1 MVNEIT
7 AQLNDEQ
14 FKKYEVMKENGM
26 EIGDAIDLIFN
37 LRDEFELNNDEL
49 LEERLA
55 ILNEKK
61 QALEDEMA
69 KVDQELGVIDML
81 KDTALDFEAK
91 NEILEKEYAAIDE
104 TYEMKVQAHKRGVK
118 WGKFFD
124 SLK

>member
-1 MVNEIT
+1 MANEIT

-14 FKKYEVMKENGM
+14 FKKYEIMKENGM

-69 KVDQELGVIDML
+69 KVDQELGVIGKL
-81 KDTALDFEAK
+81 KDTALNFEAK
-91 NEILEKEYAAIDE
+91 NEVLEKEYAAIDE
-104 TYEMKVQAHKRGVK
+104 SYEMKVQAQKRGLK
-118 WGKFFD
+118 WGKMVSQF
-124 SLK
+124 K

>member
-1 MVNEIT
+1 MANEIT

-14 FKKYEVMKENGM
+14 FKKYEIMKENGM
-26 EIGDAIDLIFN
+26 EVGDAIDLIFN

>member
-1 MVNEIT
+1 MANEIT
-7 AQLNDEQ
+7 AELNDEQ

-26 EIGDAIDLIFN
+26 EIGDAIDLIFD
-37 LRDEFELNNDEL
+37 LRDEFEINYDEL

-55 ILNEKK
+55 ILNDKK

-69 KVDQELGVIDML
+69 KVDQELGVIDKL

-91 NEILEKEYAAIDE
+91 NEILEKEYATIDE

-118 WGKFFD
+118 WGKFFEV
-124 SLK
+124 LK

>member
-1 MVNEIT
+1 MANEIT

-14 FKKYEVMKENGM
+14 FKKYEIMKENGM

-55 ILNEKK
+55 ILNDKK

-69 KVDQELGVIDML
+69 KVDQELGVIGKL

-91 NEILEKEYAAIDE
+91 NEVLEKEYAAIDE
-104 TYEMKVQAHKRGVK
+104 SYEMKVQAQKRGLK
-118 WGKFFD
+118 WGKMVSQF
-124 SLK
+124 K

>member
-1 MVNEIT
+1 MANEIT

-14 FKKYEVMKENGM
+14 LKKYEIMKENGM

>member
-1 MVNEIT
+1 MANEIT

-14 FKKYEVMKENGM
+14 FKKYEIMKENGM
-26 EIGDAIDLIFN
+26 EFGDAIDLIFN

-69 KVDQELGVIDML
+69 KVDQELGVIGKL

-91 NEILEKEYAAIDE
+91 NEVLEKEYAAIDE
-104 TYEMKVQAHKRGVK
+104 SYEMKVQAQKRGLK
-118 WGKFFD
+118 WGKMVSQF
-124 SLK
+124 K

>member
-1 MVNEIT
+1 MANEIT

-91 NEILEKEYAAIDE
+91 NEVLEKEYAAIDE
-104 TYEMKVQAHKRGVK
+104 SYEMKVQAQKRGLK
-118 WGKFFD
+118 WGKMVSQF
-124 SLK
+124 K

>member
-1 MVNEIT
+1 MANEIT

-14 FKKYEVMKENGM
+14 FKKYEIMKENGM

-69 KVDQELGVIDML
+69 KVDQELGVIGKL

-91 NEILEKEYAAIDE
+91 NEVLEKEYAAIDE
-104 TYEMKVQAHKRGVK
+104 SYEMKVQAQKRGLK
-118 WGKFFD
+118 WGKMVSQF
-124 SLK
+124 K

>member
-1 MVNEIT
+1 MANEIT

-14 FKKYEVMKENGM
+14 LKKYEIMKENGM

-55 ILNEKK
+55 VLNDKK

-69 KVDQELGVIDML
+69 TVDQELGVIGKL

-91 NEILEKEYAAIDE
+91 NEVLEKEYAAIDE
-104 TYEMKVQAHKRGVK
+104 SYEMKVQAQKRGLK
-118 WGKFFD
+118 WGNMISQFK
-124 SLK
+124 

>member
-1 MVNEIT
+1 
-7 AQLNDEQ
+7 
-14 FKKYEVMKENGM
+14 MKENGM

-91 NEILEKEYAAIDE
+91 NEILEKEYASIDE

>member
-1 MVNEIT
+1 MANEIT

-69 KVDQELGVIDML
+69 KVDQELGVIGKL

-91 NEILEKEYAAIDE
+91 NEVLEKEYAAIDE
-104 TYEMKVQAHKRGVK
+104 SYEMKVQAQKRGLK
-118 WGKFFD
+118 WGNMISQFK
-124 SLK
+124 

>member
-1 MVNEIT
+1 MANEIT

-14 FKKYEVMKENGM
+14 FKKYEIMKENGM

-91 NEILEKEYAAIDE
+91 NEILEMEYAAIDE

>member
-1 MVNEIT
+1 MANEIT

-14 FKKYEVMKENGM
+14 FKKYEIMKENGM

>member
-1 MVNEIT
+1 MANEIT

-14 FKKYEVMKENGM
+14 FKKYEIMKENGM
-26 EIGDAIDLIFN
+26 EVGDAIDLIFN

-69 KVDQELGVIDML
+69 KVDQELGVIGKL

-91 NEILEKEYAAIDE
+91 NEVLEKEYAAIDE
-104 TYEMKVQAHKRGVK
+104 SYEMKVQAYKRGLK
-118 WGKFFD
+118 WGKMVSQF
-124 SLK
+124 K